1 MVRKIKHDNHD
12 IRRIRS
18 KYFLIQ
24 IFQNVMRNK
33 MLDLIKY
40 NKAMQKLF
48 DIKLND
54 YKEYKNILE
63 QDMRSI
69 PEFKTDPTNIEFKSN
84 LKEDILNDESFS
96 QNVFLL
102 FKAFDNKY
110 YLIYY
115 NEDRFIVSYD
125 ICTNTR
131 IKKIKIDDSE
141 NTPTCFNHFPD
152 VYQKRDL
159 IMTISAKSNTIN
171 VYDFPDFNLILNYP
185 KINKNGYL
193 NTANFFSY
201 DKKIYIMSTNHRYSR
216 KNVDPIKIYDLDAN
230 RIKELKDSNEN
241 VSFIDSYYDKK
252 ISKKFILAGFSRYI
266 RSYDFEKNS
275 IYKTYKDKYNPF
287 HRNVIINDYDEVV
300 KLIESSSDGYVRI
313 WDFHKGDLIKRI
325 LVDKEGAYGICLWN
339 KESLFVGI
347 KNEIKLINI
356 ETGDIISNI
365 DYNLDHL
372 LYNHSGDI
380 VAIKKINIPQYGE
393 CLVTSSYSPKIIKII
408 SSKK

>member
-1 MVRKIKHDNHD
+1 MVPKIKHDNHD
-12 IRRIRS
+12 IRRIRN
-18 KYFLIQ
+18 KYLLIQ
-24 IFQNVMRNK
+24 IFQNMMRNK

-69 PEFKTDPTNIEFKSN
+69 PEFKTDPKNIEFKSN
-84 LKEDILNDESFS
+84 LKEDILNHESFS

-115 NEDRFIVSYD
+115 NEFGSIVSYD

-131 IKKIKIDDSE
+131 IKKIEIDDSE
-141 NTPTCFNHFPD
+141 NIPTCFNHFPD
-152 VYQKRDL
+152 VYKKRDL

-252 ISKKFILAGFSRYI
+252 ISKKFIIAGFSRYI
-266 RSYDFEKNS
+266 RTYDFEKNS

-287 HRNVIINDYDEVV
+287 HRNAIVNDYDEVL
-300 KLIESSSDGYVRI
+300 KLIESSSDGYVRV

-347 KNEIKLINI
+347 KDKIKLINI

-365 DYNLDHL
+365 DYNSDHL